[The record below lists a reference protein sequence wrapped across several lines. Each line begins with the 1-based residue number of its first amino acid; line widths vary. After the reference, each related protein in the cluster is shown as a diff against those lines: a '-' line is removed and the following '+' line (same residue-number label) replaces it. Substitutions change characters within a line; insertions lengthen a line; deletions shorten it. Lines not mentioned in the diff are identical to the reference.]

1 MKLVMD
7 ETPSPIIDA
16 EDSHTIT
23 RMSVREKPVEVITR
37 GERRRVWTDAQ
48 KHDIVLESLEPGG
61 SPIAVAR
68 RHGIGTGLLYT
79 WRRQRVE
86 GQLKALLPTAPSFV
100 PVAALPDDQAVAA
113 GPTSPQAVSSAAA
126 IDGVPG
132 WIEIVLPDGV
142 TVRVGAA
149 VDEAALRR
157 VLAALG
163 RR

>member
-1 MKLVMD
+1 MD
-7 ETPSPIIDA
+7 KTQAPLTEA
-16 EDSHTIT
+16 EDAPTTT
-23 RMSVREKPVEVITR
+23 RMSVREQPVEVITR

-79 WRRQRVE
+79 WRRPMVE
-86 GQLKALLPTAPSFV
+86 GQLKALMPVASSFV
-100 PVAALPDDQAVAA
+100 PVAAVPDGAVAA
-113 GPTSPQAVSSAAA
+113 VDPPMLEAPCPAARPDA
-126 IDGVPG
+126 APAP
-132 WIEIVLPDGV
+132 IEIVLPDGV
-142 TVRVGAA
+142 MVRVST
-149 VDEAALRR
+149 VVEEVALRR

>member
-1 MKLVMD
+1 MGK
-7 ETPSPIIDA
+7 TPLLTDA
-16 EDSHTIT
+16 EDTPTIT

-48 KHDIVLESLEPGG
+48 KHDIVLESLVPGG

-79 WRRQRVE
+79 WRRQMVE
-86 GQLKALLPTAPSFV
+86 GQLKALMPAAPSFV
-100 PVAALPDDQAVAA
+100 PVAAVSEDQ
-113 GPTSPQAVSSAAA
+113 TAAA
-126 IDGVPG
+126 APISPRAAPAAAPIDGDPG
-132 WIEIVLPDGV
+132 RIEIVLADGV

-149 VDEAALRR
+149 VEEVALRR

>member
-1 MKLVMD
+1 MGKTLPPLVTD
-7 ETPSPIIDA
+7 VEDA
-16 EDSHTIT
+16 HTSN
-23 RMSVREKPVEVITR
+23 RMSVREAPVEVITR
-37 GERRRVWTDAQ
+37 GERRRVWTNAQ
-48 KHDIVLESLEPGG
+48 KHDIVLESLAPGG

-68 RHGIGTGLLYT
+68 RHGIGTGPLYT
-79 WRRQRVE
+79 WRRQMVE
-86 GQLKALLPTAPSFV
+86 GQLKALVPAAPSFV
-100 PVAALPDDQAVAA
+100 PVAALPDDRTATAPPITPRA
-113 GPTSPQAVSSAAA
+113 PSSAMA

-132 WIEIVLPDGV
+132 WIEIVLPDGA

>member
-1 MKLVMD
+1 MD
-7 ETPSPIIDA
+7 ETPSPSIDA
-16 EDSHTIT
+16 EDNHTII

-48 KHDIVLESLEPGG
+48 KHDIVLESLVPGG

-68 RHGIGTGLLYT
+68 RHDIGTGLLYT
-79 WRRQRVE
+79 WRRQLVE
-86 GQLKALLPTAPSFV
+86 GQLKALMPAAPSFV
-100 PVAALPDDQAVAA
+100 PVAALPGHQAAAA
-113 GPTSPQAVSSAAA
+113 GPTSPRAASSAAT

-142 TVRVGAA
+142 TVRVDAA
-149 VDEAALRR
+149 VGEAALRR

>member
-1 MKLVMD
+1 MGKPPLLTD
-7 ETPSPIIDA
+7 TEDA
-16 EDSHTIT
+16 PTIT

-48 KHDIVLESLEPGG
+48 KHDIVLESLVPGS

-79 WRRQRVE
+79 WRRQMVE
-86 GQLKALLPTAPSFV
+86 GQLKALMPAAPSFM
-100 PVAALPDDQAVAA
+100 PVAAVPDNQTAA
-113 GPTSPQAVSSAAA
+113 AAPISSRAAPAAAA
-126 IDGVPG
+126 IDGDPRR
-132 WIEIVLPDGV
+132 IEIVLADGV

-149 VDEAALRR
+149 VDEVALRR

>member
-1 MKLVMD
+1 MGKTL
-7 ETPSPIIDA
+7 TPPTDA
-16 EDSHTIT
+16 EEAHTIT

-37 GERRRVWTDAQ
+37 GERRRIWTDAQ
-48 KHDIVLESLEPGG
+48 KHEIVLESLEPGG

-79 WRRQRVE
+79 WRRQLVE
-86 GQLKALLPTAPSFV
+86 GQLKALVPAAPNFV
-100 PVAALPDDQAVAA
+100 PVTASPDDQVAA
-113 GPTSPQAVSSAAA
+113 TGPISPRAASAGAA
-126 IDGVPG
+126 IDGVRG

-142 TVRVGAA
+142 TVRMGAA
-149 VDEAALRR
+149 VEEAALRR

>member
-1 MKLVMD
+1 MGK
-7 ETPSPIIDA
+7 TPPPTDA
-16 EDSHTIT
+16 EDAPTIT

-37 GERRRVWTDAQ
+37 GERRRTWTDAQ
-48 KHDIVLESLEPGG
+48 KRDIVLESVEPGG

-79 WRRQRVE
+79 WRRQMVE
-86 GQLKALLPTAPSFV
+86 GQLKTLVPAAPSFM
-100 PVAALPDDQAVAA
+100 PVAALPEDQAAA
-113 GPTSPQAVSSAAA
+113 AAPISPRATPAAAA

-132 WIEIVLPDGV
+132 RIEIVLPDGV

-149 VDEAALRR
+149 VDEVALRR

-163 RR
+163 RQ